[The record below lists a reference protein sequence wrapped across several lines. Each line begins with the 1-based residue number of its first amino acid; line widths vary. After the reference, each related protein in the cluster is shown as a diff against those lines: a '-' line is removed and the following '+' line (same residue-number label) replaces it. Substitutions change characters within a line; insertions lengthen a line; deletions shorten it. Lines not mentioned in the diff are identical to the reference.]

1 MIDHEK
7 LPKLIKRMQHL
18 VTYLNDRNDLVVH
31 QQLNQ
36 SFYLQKIDELTML
49 TTKFD
54 EIKKSLD
61 ILTSGIEENYNLCF
75 EQWRKDARWLNSYK
89 LNKRRKAI
97 L

>member
-7 LPKLIKRMQHL
+7 LPKLIERMQYL

-36 SFYLQKIDELTML
+36 SFYMQKIEELKL
-49 TTKFD
+49 LAAKFD
-54 EIKKSLD
+54 EIKKTFDTLA
-61 ILTSGIEENYNLCF
+61 SGIEEKYNLCF
-75 EQWRKDARWLNSYK
+75 EQWRKDARWLNSYN
-89 LNKRRKAI
+89 LNKRRKSI

>member
-1 MIDHEK
+1 MIDPEK
-7 LPKLIKRMQHL
+7 LPKLIERMQQL
-18 VTYLNDRNDLVVH
+18 VTYLNERNDLAVH

-36 SFYLQKIDELTML
+36 SFYMQKIEELKML

-61 ILTSGIEENYNLCF
+61 TLASGIEEKYNLCF
-75 EQWRKDARWLNSYK
+75 EQWRKDARWLNSYN
-89 LNKRRKAI
+89 LNKRRKSI

>member
-7 LPKLIKRMQHL
+7 LPKLIARMQHL

-36 SFYLQKIDELTML
+36 SFYMQKIEELRLL
-49 TTKFD
+49 TAKFD

-61 ILTSGIEENYNLCF
+61 TLASGIEEKYNLCF
-75 EQWRKDARWLNSYK
+75 EQWRKDARWLNSYD
-89 LNKRRKAI
+89 LNRRRKSI

>member
-1 MIDHEK
+1 
-7 LPKLIKRMQHL
+7 MQHL

-36 SFYLQKIDELTML
+36 SFYMQKIEELRLL
-49 TTKFD
+49 TAKFD

-61 ILTSGIEENYNLCF
+61 TLASGIEEKYNLCF
-75 EQWRKDARWLNSYK
+75 EQWRKDARWLNSYD
-89 LNKRRKAI
+89 LNRRRKSI

>member
-1 MIDHEK
+1 MINHEK
-7 LPKLIKRMQHL
+7 LPKLIARMQHL

-36 SFYLQKIDELTML
+36 SFYMQKIEELRLL
-49 TTKFD
+49 TAKYD

-61 ILTSGIEENYNLCF
+61 TLASGIEEKYNLCF
-75 EQWRKDARWLNSYK
+75 EQWRKDARWLNSYN
-89 LNKRRKAI
+89 LNKRRKSI